1 MFTVIQYIAT
11 FVYENLS
18 RTLVTA
24 HCTIT
29 VVTNLLN
36 TLSWLKY
43 TWEWIK
49 ARILCLTDFKF
60 ELFTIYMRMNA
71 RILYPISFNY
81 YLSQYYATFW
91 NNNFNV
97 TIVFHICKGEASSWN
112 NFLFYV
118 HYNTTWWWPI
128 KYVETCCGNI
138 ENMLHSYQLCFFL
151 NIKNWI

>member
-43 TWEWIK
+43 TWEWIN
-49 ARILCLTDFKF
+49 AHILYLTD
-60 ELFTIYMRMNA
+60 
-71 RILYPISFNY
+71 FNY

-128 KYVETCCGNI
+128 KYAETCCGNI